1 MKRASGIWVHVGL
14 LAVAGALAWS
24 MSARK
29 IETNLPN
36 GPAVD
41 LWHVEPDQVRSAVL
55 DSVEKRVSVE
65 LKHDGIGD
73 YAVVTVDT
81 LPKPGA
87 ADAGALDKQT
97 PQSKRF
103 IAVDGAEKVRQGLAR
118 FKVLRTIGK
127 IDSNRASEFGFDKP
141 EGTLRIV
148 LAQGPRTFTIGAS
161 TPGGGNYYVRDETAG
176 IVQVAVGD
184 PIALLLYAESRMIEH
199 ELHGF
204 KTDDVKRIAIQAGG
218 KKRQLTRLEGKTNG
232 WADATSASKE
242 DETASNWVNKL
253 TQLRISSYEEKFQ
266 STPTPIV
273 RVEFGDTKSN
283 LGFVEVFKVQG
294 PSDAV
299 RYVVRSERTRW
310 FAEVIK
316 SQAEQLERDITLVAK

>member
-1 MKRASGIWVHVGL
+1 MKRASGIWVHIGL
-14 LAVAGALAWS
+14 LAAAGTLAWS

-29 IETNLPN
+29 VETNLPN

-41 LWHVEPDQVRSAVL
+41 LWRLEPDQVRSVVL
-55 DSVEKRVSVE
+55 DSTDKRVSVD
-65 LKHDGIGD
+65 LKHDSIGD

-81 LPKPGA
+81 LPKSGA
-87 ADAGALDKQT
+87 ADAGAIDKQT

-148 LAQGPRTFTIGAS
+148 LAQGTRTFTIGAS
-161 TPGGGNYYVRDETAG
+161 APGGGNYYVREETAG
-176 IVQVAVGD
+176 LVQVAVGD

-204 KTDDVKRIAIQAGG
+204 KTDDVKRIAIQAGN

-232 WADATSASKE
+232 WADAASASNE

-266 STPTPIV
+266 SAPIPIV
-273 RVEFGDTKSN
+273 RVEYGDAKSN

-294 PSDAV
+294 PGDTV
-299 RYVVRSERTRW
+299 RYVVRSERSRW

-316 SQAEQLERDITLVAK
+316 SQAEQLERDVSLVAK